1 MTSIPDAAIA
11 VIAAARCAG
20 CRRRLKHPTPS
31 GFGPV
36 CAKKLPERAPDGR
49 TGPEGPRVRSALSQR
64 LTARPTPREPHPGQT
79 QLPLE
84 ET

>member
-1 MTSIPDAAIA
+1 MTSIPDAAVA

-31 GFGPV
+31 GYGPV
-36 CAKKLPERAPDGR
+36 CAKKRPQLAPDGR
-49 TGPEGPRVRSALSQR
+49 TRREGPGLPPGLSR
-64 LTARPTPREPHPGQT
+64 RPTARTTPREPHPGQT